1 MARPLHEIV
10 VQAYLADISTA
21 GSAFVAAP
29 DKGKVVRIQTII
41 DGALATADAA
51 LTFEINGTAITGSAI
66 TVTQSGSAAG
76 DVDSSVPTALSSV
89 EIDDQ
94 IEVITDGASTNTV
107 PVMVNFTVRQ

>member
-1 MARPLHEIV
+1 MRPLNEIV

-21 GSAFVAAP
+21 GSAFVVAP
-29 DKGKVVRIQTII
+29 DKGKVVKIQTVIG
-41 DGALATADAA
+41 GAIATANAA

-76 DVDSSVPTALSSV
+76 DVDTSVPTAANSV
-89 EIDDQ
+89 EADDV

-107 PVMVNFTVRQ
+107 PVMVNFTIRQ